1 MIKNLGKVL
10 EQVKPFL
17 EKYLEEHGHQVRG
30 RLFKCPNHKEHS
42 NDDAKPSCNFLD
54 NSKTGFYC
62 YACSCKG
69 DIFDALHLIEN
80 KETTGENFYEA
91 VKYLANKYNVPVE
104 EVNTDEEKF
113 LESISTYLTGVVFA
127 ANQTLIQELNT
138 NQKLKDLLVKKQWI
152 KSIDKFKLGYLKS
165 TYISTVSND
174 ILSYLNLNPKDL
186 VGRLL
191 IPIYNQRGLIIGL
204 TTRTIELEKKDDT
217 GSGYKHY
224 LAYSLKNVMFN
235 LHNVD
240 PTQEV
245 IVVEGAS
252 SILTMY
258 SHGITNAVATFG
270 NIMSDNQYSILV
282 RKKVSKMLF
291 MYDGDAGG
299 LEGLRNSLKVMS
311 KTDIATRVAFLK
323 DDLDPGDYVMTNLNF
338 DKVDKV
344 DLYDYLLTTYGS
356 NTNDKHIEQCLMRY
370 IISINDI
377 VRKEKTVDQTSKQ
390 LKLNKSTITDL
401 LSIYESNANVSTAAV
416 LKEREC
422 LVEVLNDFEKWS
434 WARGQMLGLRSFK
447 SFDVKLD
454 GIQNGFI
461 LIGGKA
467 GSGKSALMLS
477 MVVKMLKNNNNVYML
492 YFTIDDSMFVTVSRF
507 IANLSDLPI
516 NVVSS
521 PNFKITK
528 ADLPEQVKRDYINRR
543 ENALNFLRTNATF
556 LNLKDGEDG
565 ATIEMIQEK
574 VKAVQPLA
582 QGKQLVVVIDN
593 LHNLRSRKYTSSEKH
608 LVSNIS
614 NELNAMSNIYK
625 CPVIAST
632 HITKAAIQ
640 NKVYDGTALKD
651 TVDLDFDN
659 KLFMMM
665 TSDSSIEEEDD
676 LEGTKEDIQVR
687 VVVAKNKFSAFKGK
701 IPMIFYRS
709 LSKVEDLD
717 STDPATVQKDEGNLF
732 K

>member
-1 MIKNLGKVL
+1 
-10 EQVKPFL
+10 
-17 EKYLEEHGHQVRG
+17 
-30 RLFKCPNHKEHS
+30 
-42 NDDAKPSCNFLD
+42 
-54 NSKTGFYC
+54 
-62 YACSCKG
+62 
-69 DIFDALHLIEN
+69 
-80 KETTGENFYEA
+80 
-91 VKYLANKYNVPVE
+91 
-104 EVNTDEEKF
+104 
-113 LESISTYLTGVVFA
+113 
-127 ANQTLIQELNT
+127 
-138 NQKLKDLLVKKQWI
+138 
-152 KSIDKFKLGYLKS
+152 
-165 TYISTVSND
+165 
-174 ILSYLNLNPKDL
+174 
-186 VGRLL
+186 
-191 IPIYNQRGLIIGL
+191 
-204 TTRTIELEKKDDT
+204 
-217 GSGYKHY
+217 
-224 LAYSLKNVMFN
+224 
-235 LHNVD
+235 
-240 PTQEV
+240 
-245 IVVEGAS
+245 
-252 SILTMY
+252 
-258 SHGITNAVATFG
+258 
-270 NIMSDNQYSILV
+270 
-282 RKKVSKMLF
+282 
-291 MYDGDAGG
+291 
-299 LEGLRNSLKVMS
+299 
-311 KTDIATRVAFLK
+311 
-323 DDLDPGDYVMTNLNF
+323 
-338 DKVDKV
+338 
-344 DLYDYLLTTYGS
+344 
-356 NTNDKHIEQCLMRY
+356 
-370 IISINDI
+370 
-377 VRKEKTVDQTSKQ
+377 
-390 LKLNKSTITDL
+390 
-401 LSIYESNANVSTAAV
+401 
-416 LKEREC
+416 
-422 LVEVLNDFEKWS
+422 
-434 WARGQMLGLRSFK
+434 
-447 SFDVKLD
+447 
-454 GIQNGFI
+454 
-461 LIGGKA
+461 
-467 GSGKSALMLS
+467 
-477 MVVKMLKNNNNVYML
+477 
-492 YFTIDDSMFVTVSRF
+492 MFVTVSRF